1 MGATRADSFPRRA
14 EAGFAKPRPGT
25 HPPGFG
31 ACQKDGQDH
40 GPAEYASLVG
50 FAPKHYSPRVSAAST
65 DSTPSS
71 SQGRVRYW
79 PWLGGLVMTL
89 VTFAAPFG
97 SPLFGLAWHGY
108 HYGQPLSLVPSMLLV
123 ALLAPLVSY
132 RRIDALFL
140 LVPIWNL
147 VVVWRI
153 GYRLSKLSQR
163 DWPPTG
169 SQSAARLA

>member
-1 MGATRADSFPRRA
+1 M
-14 EAGFAKPRPGT
+14 
-25 HPPGFG
+25 
-31 ACQKDGQDH
+31 
-40 GPAEYASLVG
+40 
-50 FAPKHYSPRVSAAST
+50 
-65 DSTPSS
+65 DSTTSS
-71 SQGRVRYW
+71 ARVRVKYW
-79 PWLGGLVMTL
+79 PWLGGLVMTV

-97 SPLFGLAWHGY
+97 SPLFNLAWRGF

-132 RRIDALFL
+132 RRTDGLFL

-163 DWPPTG
+163 DWPVRPDET
-169 SQSAARLA
+169 A